1 MLIAFSVENFR
12 SYQDRQELSMLAGS
26 GTELMG
32 NTLPVKDVAAL
43 ASERVLKA
51 VGIYGANAS
60 GKSNLVTAIDTFSGI
75 ISLSAKESIPKD
87 VFPVSAFALSAQA
100 RRKPTRFSATFVV
113 ENVLYE
119 YTAAMTRARVEFEQL
134 IAFPKKVPQEL
145 YRRSCNA
152 DGKPEWHFSRTHFR
166 RDKELERRTRP
177 NSLYVSVG
185 AQFNH
190 ELLSKVYEFFVEL
203 DIREP
208 RSADDEFRI
217 AAERCLRSRSFRE
230 WAGGV
235 LRGADTGIESLIAK
249 AADVMDQIPSDVRR
263 QMPPSLIKRLRK
275 QPQPMIEAVH
285 RVPGS
290 KRLIR
295 WSFGRESDGTKQLF
309 SLLGSYHDTIR
320 GGGTVVVDEL
330 DDSLHSL
337 LSRTLLQMVHD
348 PKMNPKGGQLIFTTH
363 DTTLLDPTLLRRDQI
378 YFTERSSAGATRL
391 YSLLEYMPRK
401 DEALQKGY
409 LAGRYGAVPFLGELR
424 FEPEKASELRTKH

>member
-60 GKSNLVTAIDTFSGI
+60 GKSNLVRAMSTFCRI
-75 ISLSAKESIPKD
+75 ISRSAKESIAKD
-87 VFPVSAFALSAQA
+87 LLPVSAFALSAEA

-152 DGKPEWHFSRTHFR
+152 DGKAEWHFSRTHFR

-185 AQFNH
+185 AHFNH
-190 ELLSKVYEFFVEL
+190 ELLSKLYEFFVEL

-208 RSADDEFRI
+208 RSANDEFRET
-217 AAERCLRSRSFRE
+217 AERCLSSRSFRE
-230 WAGGV
+230 WAGRL
-235 LRGADTGIESLIAK
+235 LRGADTGIESLMAK
-249 AADVMDQIPSDVRR
+249 AADVTERIPSDVRR
-263 QMPPSLIKRLRK
+263 QMAPSLIKKLRTH
-275 QPQPMIEAVH
+275 PIIEAVH
-285 RVPGS
+285 RVHGS
-290 KRLIR
+290 KELIH
-295 WSFGRESDGTKQLF
+295 WSFGQESDGTQQLF
-309 SLLGSYHDTIR
+309 SLLRSYHETIR
-320 GGGTVVVDEL
+320 GGGTVIVDEL
-330 DDSLHSL
+330 DNSLHSL

-409 LAGRYGAVPFLGELR
+409 LAGRYGAVPFLGEFR
-424 FEPEKASELRTKH
+424 FGPEKASQLRIKH